1 MMKICVAFALICVA
15 SAIAPPRIALDLA
28 GKTPSNKKDFAE
40 TCPAG
45 LTGVDQKLC
54 PFPKAS
60 AWDHHD
66 QQVDVTTVIKCVDGC
81 AQPNMVVKKPNMAKR
96 SSYVFTYDAVDA
108 AGNKAEQVTFALVL
122 NDPIKPKIDM
132 CGARA
137 EKVQAASNWKLCS
150 GSLAV
155 DNIDGT
161 ISRKIRYTVQKVDG
175 RAMTLCENCRYAAA
189 AATISTRKVGEY
201 LVTLNVQDNAGFYG
215 KNGKNNAATPV
226 SKAILIRDTVKP
238 KITVAGKSA
247 VVQCGKSYKDA
258 GASAVDTLD
267 GKLKVTT
274 SSNVDTRKVGK
285 YTVTYS
291 AADKAGNKAATKSR
305 SVKVVDTK
313 KPVISLIGDKVVV
326 HHVSSGAKFVDAG
339 VKTSDSC
346 PGALKVK
353 KTWSPE
359 FSAHTVGT
367 YRLTYTVSDTAG
379 LSSSVTRI
387 YKVVD
392 DVKPIISITGADD
405 ITLEASN
412 TKTYSDKGAKCADT
426 SSEKPIKV
434 EVTGDTV
441 QMNTPATYQIIYN
454 CEDLN
459 GNAAV
464 TVSRK
469 ITVRDTTA
477 PKITLK
483 GGNVKI
489 EAGFKYSDAGASA
502 WDNLNRKLTSKV
514 VKTITFKGK
523 TVSKV
528 DTSKTGVY
536 TITYN
541 VKDAS
546 GNKAV
551 AAKRTVKV
559 IDTLAPVITLQL
571 KSKVATKKNSA
582 TGVGGVK
589 NPANNSPFQ
598 HRLKSLDFHNGQ
610 EQNKFDTSS

>member
-1 MMKICVAFALICVA
+1 M
-15 SAIAPPRIALDLA
+15 
-28 GKTPSNKKDFAE
+28 G
-40 TCPAG
+40 
-45 LTGVDQKLC
+45 
-54 PFPKAS
+54 
-60 AWDHHD
+60 
-66 QQVDVTTVIKCVDGC
+66 
-81 AQPNMVVKKPNMAKR
+81 
-96 SSYVFTYDAVDA
+96 
-108 AGNKAEQVTFALVL
+108 
-122 NDPIKPKIDM
+122 
-132 CGARA
+132 
-137 EKVQAASNWKLCS
+137 
-150 GSLAV
+150 
-155 DNIDGT
+155 
-161 ISRKIRYTVQKVDG
+161 
-175 RAMTLCENCRYAAA
+175 
-189 AATISTRKVGEY
+189 
-201 LVTLNVQDNAGFYG
+201 
-215 KNGKNNAATPV
+215 
-226 SKAILIRDTVKP
+226 AILIRDTVKP

-247 VVQCGKSYKDA
+247 VVQCGKSYNDA

-412 TKTYSDKGAKCADT
+412 TKTYSDKGAKCADS

-441 QMNTPATYQIIYN
+441 QMNTPGTYQIIYN

-502 WDNLNRKLTSKV
+502 WDNLNRKP
-514 VKTITFKGK
+514 I
-523 TVSKV
+523 SKV

>member
-1 MMKICVAFALICVA
+1 M
-15 SAIAPPRIALDLA
+15 
-28 GKTPSNKKDFAE
+28 G
-40 TCPAG
+40 
-45 LTGVDQKLC
+45 
-54 PFPKAS
+54 
-60 AWDHHD
+60 
-66 QQVDVTTVIKCVDGC
+66 
-81 AQPNMVVKKPNMAKR
+81 
-96 SSYVFTYDAVDA
+96 
-108 AGNKAEQVTFALVL
+108 
-122 NDPIKPKIDM
+122 
-132 CGARA
+132 
-137 EKVQAASNWKLCS
+137 
-150 GSLAV
+150 
-155 DNIDGT
+155 
-161 ISRKIRYTVQKVDG
+161 SRKIRYTVQKVDG

-247 VVQCGKSYKDA
+247 VVQCGKTYKDA

-434 EVTGDTV
+434 EATGDTV
-441 QMNTPATYQIIYN
+441 QMNTPGTYQIIYN

-477 PKITLK
+477 PKITLRVATSRSRPASSTPTPVPPP
-483 GGNVKI
+483 GTTST
-489 EAGFKYSDAGASA
+489 ASSPPRSSRPSPSRARPSPRSTPARLASTPSPTTSRTPPATRPSPPSAPSRSSTPSPPSSPSSSRARSPPRRTLPPASA
-502 WDNLNRKLTSKV
+502 VSRTPPTTLRSSTASSPSTS
-514 VKTITFKGK
+514 T
-523 TVSKV
+523 TVRS
-528 DTSKTGVY
+528 
-536 TITYN
+536 
-541 VKDAS
+541 
-546 GNKAV
+546 
-551 AAKRTVKV
+551 R
-559 IDTLAPVITLQL
+559 
-571 KSKVATKKNSA
+571 
-582 TGVGGVK
+582 
-589 NPANNSPFQ
+589 
-598 HRLKSLDFHNGQ
+598 
-610 EQNKFDTSS
+610 TSSTPPPKLRAVGAASPRTTPKAGLLQRL